1 MGVPTRFTRYMEPLH
16 GLEAGIDVLE
26 GTGEDMMNAGAAIGR
41 WWAFI
46 KGI

>member
-1 MGVPTRFTRYMEPLH
+1 MGVPARFSRRMKPLH
-16 GLEAGIDVLE
+16 GFEAGIDVLE

-41 WWAFI
+41 WRAFI